1 MTQTVEDQPIRSTDP
16 PVRNRVSLD
25 VPWRT
30 IVKILSAAIVVWLWL
45 RLWQW
50 ILLFVIAVFLAVGL
64 DPLVTWLDKHHIRR
78 AYAAPL
84 VVMSLIVM
92 LFGFGYFA
100 GGELVEQAQLLG
112 GRVSDVRQELTNRLP
127 AWVVEMLPQG
137 SGGGSALGDYALRF
151 GQSLASG
158 LMSIGIAFILTIY
171 LLLDGRRTYE
181 WLVAFA
187 PQQHRARVR
196 QTAVE
201 GRKAVVAYVRGN
213 ALTSLIA
220 AVCAYIFLIAFKVPA
235 PLLLALLTGIFD
247 FVPVIGVF
255 LTAIPMIL
263 LALSVS
269 STAAI
274 ATAIF
279 NALYNAVETYYI
291 SPKIYG
297 NELRLSSL
305 AVILGFAVGAELGG
319 VVGALIS
326 LPIVA
331 LYPTIENI
339 WLRDR
344 LAPEVL
350 QDHRRIE
357 QTEEH

>member
-1 MTQTVEDQPIRSTDP
+1 VKSIPDRPAKR
-16 PVRNRVSLD
+16 RVTIDLA
-25 VPWRT
+25 WRT
-30 IVKILSAAIVVWLWL
+30 IVRILAAAVIVWLWL

-50 ILLFVIAVFLAVGL
+50 LLLFVVAAFLAMGL
-64 DPLVTWLDKHHIRR
+64 DPLVAWLDQRHIRR
-78 AYAAPL
+78 AYGSP
-84 VVMSLIVM
+84 LIVFA
-92 LFGFGYFA
+92 LAVLLGAFGYFA
-100 GGELVEQAQLLG
+100 GGELAEQAQLLG
-112 GRVSDVRQELTNRLP
+112 GRIADVQQELTEHVP
-127 AWVVEMLPQG
+127 AFVLNMLPKTDG
-137 SGGGSALGDYALRF
+137 SGPALGDYAARF
-151 GQSLASG
+151 GQALISG
-158 LMSIGIAFILTIY
+158 LLSIGIALILTVY

-187 PQQHRARVR
+187 PHEQRPRVR

-220 AVCAYIFLIAFKVPA
+220 AVCAYVFLIIFKVPA

-247 FVPVIGVF
+247 FLPVIGVF
-255 LTAIPMIL
+255 LTAIPMVL
-263 LALSVS
+263 LALTVS
-269 STAAI
+269 TGAGV
-274 ATAIF
+274 ATAVF
-279 NALYNAVETYYI
+279 NAAYNAVETYYI
-291 SPKIYG
+291 SPKVYG
-297 NELRLSSL
+297 NRLKLSSL

-331 LYPTIENI
+331 MYPAVENI
-339 WLRDR
+339 WLGDR

-350 QDHRRIE
+350 KDHRRIE

>member
-1 MTQTVEDQPIRSTDP
+1 VNGPLGRPARGTVR
-16 PVRNRVSLD
+16 LL
-25 VPWRT
+25 VPWAT
-30 IVKILSAAIVVWLWL
+30 IFKVLAAVAIVWLWL

-50 ILLFVIAVFLAVGL
+50 ILLLVAAVFLAVGL
-64 DPLVTWLDKHHIRR
+64 DPLVTWLDRHRFRR
-78 AYAAPL
+78 AYAAPVVVLL
-84 VVMSLIVM
+84 VAAI
-92 LFGFGYFA
+92 LFGFGYLA
-100 GGELVEQAQLLG
+100 GGELLEQARLLG
-112 GRVSDVRQELTNRLP
+112 GRIADLQEEIVARTPSFLLG
-127 AWVVEMLPQG
+127 MLPK
-137 SGGGSALGDYALRF
+137 SDGGGPQVADYAGRIGRALV
-151 GQSLASG
+151 SG
-158 LMSIGIAFILTIY
+158 LLSIGIALILTVY
-171 LLLDGRRTYE
+171 LLLDGRRTFE
-181 WLVAFA
+181 WLIAFA
-187 PQQHRARVR
+187 PHEHRARVR

-201 GRKAVVAYVRGN
+201 GRRAVVAYVRGN

-220 AVCAYIFLIAFKVPA
+220 AVCAYVFLLIVKVPA

-255 LTAIPMIL
+255 LTAIPMVL
-263 LALSVS
+263 LALTVS
-269 STAAI
+269 PAAGV

-279 NALYNAVETYYI
+279 NAAYNAIETYYI

-350 QDHRRIE
+350 SDHRRIE

>member
-1 MTQTVEDQPIRSTDP
+1 MRIPSRGPARIEIPWST
-16 PVRNRVSLD
+16 
-25 VPWRT
+25 
-30 IVKILSAAIVVWLWL
+30 ILKVLAAAIVVWLWL

-50 ILLFVIAVFLAVGL
+50 VLLFVVAVFLAVGL
-64 DPLVTWLDKHHIRR
+64 DPLVEWLDRHRIRR

-84 VVMSLIVM
+84 VVFALAAL
-92 LFGFGYFA
+92 LFAFGYLA
-100 GGELVEQAQLLG
+100 GGELIAQAQLLG
-112 GRVSDVRQELTNRLP
+112 GRVAEAQKGITERLP
-127 AWVVEMLPQG
+127 PFLLDLLPRGDAG
-137 SGGGSALGDYALRF
+137 SGELGDYATRF
-151 GQSLASG
+151 GRSLAGG
-158 LMSIGIAFILTIY
+158 LLSIGIAFILTIY

-187 PQQHRARVR
+187 PHEHRERVR
-196 QTAVE
+196 RTAIE

-220 AVCAYIFLIAFKVPA
+220 AVCAYVFLVALKVPA
-235 PLLLALLTGIFD
+235 PMLLALLTGVFD

-255 LTAIPMIL
+255 LTAIPMVL
-263 LALSVS
+263 LALTVS
-269 STAAI
+269 PAVAI

-279 NALYNAVETYYI
+279 NAAYNAVETYYI
-291 SPKIYG
+291 SPKVYG
-297 NELRLSSL
+297 NELKLSSL
-305 AVILGFAVGAELGG
+305 AVILGFAIGAELGG

-331 LYPTIENI
+331 LYPTIEDI

-350 QDHRRIE
+350 KDHRRIE